1 MTIAMLSSASA
12 VPQAGAALRRAL
24 VAWTRDGVRKW
35 PFPPS
40 ESAQRRGR
48 TGQGGSAGA
57 GPAAGGSPA
66 IAMPGPGAGV
76 PGAGRACPDA
86 AAPAGLDDV
95 RQLSTV
101 QALGVRR
108 MVIDVLLVA
117 MWGAMIPAL
126 MWLGA
131 VAGF

>member
-1 MTIAMLSSASA
+1 MTIATLSSASA
-12 VPQAGAALRRAL
+12 VPQAGAALRRVLA
-24 VAWTRDGVRKW
+24 AWTRDGARKW

-40 ESAQRRGR
+40 ESAQGRGR
-48 TGQGGSAGA
+48 AGQGGSAGA
-57 GPAAGGSPA
+57 APAAGGSSA
-66 IAMPGPGAGV
+66 IAMPLPGTGV
-76 PGAGRACPDA
+76 PGAGRAGAA
-86 AAPAGLDDV
+86 AAPAGLGDV

-131 VAGF
+131 AAGF